1 VKPRGNRVFTA
12 KRLRERGS
20 LKRMKMAEE
29 MAKLRARATT
39 NGGNFPENL
48 GQLVLTARPEELG
61 SAFYPL
67 RVRSNDNEF

>member
-1 VKPRGNRVFTA
+1 
-12 KRLRERGS
+12 
-20 LKRMKMAEE
+20 MKMAEE